1 MPEFALEVAAVST
14 TKLTAPA
21 ATPSPARVNMDTN
34 GLDSAGT
41 SHHGVTAIMA
51 ASAPR

>member
-1 MPEFALEVAAVST
+1 MST

-21 ATPSPARVNMDTN
+21 ATPSPARANMDTN
-34 GLDSAGT
+34 GLVSEDT
-41 SHHGVTAIMA
+41 SHHGVTAMMA